1 MSTHEYNEPSIVIGT
16 AGHIDHGKS
25 TLVQAL
31 TGTDP
36 DRLVEEKRR
45 GITIELGFARLDLPG
60 GATVGIVDVPGHE
73 KFVRQMIAG
82 ATGID
87 AAILVVA
94 ADDGIMPQTRE
105 HLAVL
110 RLLSVPQIV
119 VALTKCD
126 MVDEEWVEFMSGEI
140 HAALA
145 CGPYAEAEI
154 IPVAAREGR
163 GLDELKAALANIVSK
178 QQHAHHEG
186 FLRMPIDRS
195 FTVKGAGTVVT
206 GSLWSGTVAP
216 GDTVRVLPS
225 GKKTRVRSVQIHGE
239 GVDAAFSGHRVAMNL
254 ADVSRDDVRPGDF
267 ITALDAPDASDRFDC
282 ELTYFDCENASSAL
296 ESGSTVRVAHGT
308 KEVFGRV
315 LFMDGHAKLKQNE
328 QATAQIRLDEPLC
341 VLRGDRFVIRAA
353 TPVRVIGGGR
363 VLAGHPRRRSILSE
377 SDKAVLSALACDDVA
392 AAAQAYIEE
401 PNAIRTVADIAG
413 ALDVSEAEAARIAKT
428 IVGKNIVAEG
438 SDADPLFATKQ
449 TLQRAASK
457 IASTLLK
464 FHATSPN
471 ELGMPKAA
479 LNHAALPSLNGTRFD
494 AALAVALEKG
504 DVVSMD
510 GVLSHATAG
519 AAAHA
524 RAQERADAAFA
535 LLEGTLTPPF
545 ADGVTSSLNCT
556 KSEAYAAL
564 GDLEEQ
570 GCAVK
575 IDRDLYYD
583 AAVFNKLV
591 EAVRAHIE
599 AKGPSLTT
607 DLKDAMGVSRKYAIP
622 VLEALDD
629 RGITKRDDDLRT
641 L

>member
-1 MSTHEYNEPSIVIGT
+1 MSAHEYNEPSIVIGT

-60 GATVGIVDVPGHE
+60 GASVGIVDVPGHE

-216 GDTVRVLPS
+216 GDTVRVLPG

-267 ITALDAPDASDRFDC
+267 ITALDAPNASARFDC

-428 IVGKNIVAEG
+428 IVGNNIVAAG
-438 SDADPLFATKQ
+438 SDADLLFATKQ

-570 GCAVK
+570 GRAVK

-591 EAVRAHIE
+591 ETVRAHIE
-599 AKGPSLTT
+599 AKGPSLATN
-607 DLKDAMGVSRKYAIP
+607 LKDAMGVSRKYAIP

-629 RGITKRDDDLRT
+629 RGITKRDGDLRT

>member
-60 GATVGIVDVPGHE
+60 GASVGIVDVPGHE

-126 MVDEEWVEFMSGEI
+126 MVDEEWIEFMNGEI

-145 CGPYAEAEI
+145 SGPYAEAEI

-239 GVDAAFSGHRVAMNL
+239 SVDAAFSGHRVAMNL
-254 ADVSRDDVRPGDF
+254 SDVSRDDVRPGDF

-296 ESGSTVRVAHGT
+296 ESGATVRVAHGT

-377 SDKAVLSALACDDVA
+377 SDKAVLSTLASDDVA

-401 PNAIRTVADIAG
+401 PDAIRTVADIAG
-413 ALDVSEAEAARIAKT
+413 ALDASEADAARIAKT
-428 IVGKNIVAEG
+428 VVGKNIVAAG
-438 SDADPLFATKQ
+438 TDADPLFATKQ

-504 DVVSMD
+504 DIVSMD

-524 RAQERADAAFA
+524 RAQERANAAFA
-535 LLEGTLTPPF
+535 LLEGSLTPPF
-545 ADGVTSSLNCT
+545 ADGVISALNCT

-570 GCAVK
+570 GRAVK

-583 AAVFNKLV
+583 AAVFDKLV

-599 AKGPSLTT
+599 SKGPSLAA

-629 RGITKRDDDLRT
+629 KGITKRDGDLRT

>member
-1 MSTHEYNEPSIVIGT
+1 M
-16 AGHIDHGKS
+16 
-25 TLVQAL
+25 
-31 TGTDP
+31 
-36 DRLVEEKRR
+36 
-45 GITIELGFARLDLPG
+45 
-60 GATVGIVDVPGHE
+60 
-73 KFVRQMIAG
+73 
-82 ATGID
+82 
-87 AAILVVA
+87 
-94 ADDGIMPQTRE
+94 
-105 HLAVL
+105 
-110 RLLSVPQIV
+110 
-119 VALTKCD
+119 
-126 MVDEEWVEFMSGEI
+126 
-140 HAALA
+140 
-145 CGPYAEAEI
+145 
-154 IPVAAREGR
+154 
-163 GLDELKAALANIVSK
+163 
-178 QQHAHHEG
+178 
-186 FLRMPIDRS
+186 
-195 FTVKGAGTVVT
+195 
-206 GSLWSGTVAP
+206 
-216 GDTVRVLPS
+216 
-225 GKKTRVRSVQIHGE
+225 
-239 GVDAAFSGHRVAMNL
+239 
-254 ADVSRDDVRPGDF
+254 
-267 ITALDAPDASDRFDC
+267 
-282 ELTYFDCENASSAL
+282 
-296 ESGSTVRVAHGT
+296 
-308 KEVFGRV
+308 
-315 LFMDGHAKLKQNE
+315 
-328 QATAQIRLDEPLC
+328 
-341 VLRGDRFVIRAA
+341 
-353 TPVRVIGGGR
+353 RVIGGGR

-377 SDKAVLSALACDDVA
+377 SDKAVLSFLACDDVTA
-392 AAAQAYIEE
+392 AAKAYIEE

-428 IVGKNIVAEG
+428 IVGKNIVAAR
-438 SDADPLFATKQ
+438 SDADLLFATKQ

-494 AALAVALEKG
+494 AVLAVALEKG

-545 ADGVTSSLNCT
+545 ADGVASSLNCT

-570 GCAVK
+570 GHAVK

-599 AKGPSLTT
+599 AKGPSLAT

-629 RGITKRDDDLRT
+629 RGITKRDGDLRT

>member
-1 MSTHEYNEPSIVIGT
+1 MSTHEYNKPSIVIGT

-36 DRLVEEKRR
+36 DRLAEEKRR

-60 GATVGIVDVPGHE
+60 GASVGIVDVPGHE

-126 MVDEEWVEFMSGEI
+126 MVDKEWVEFMSGEI

-206 GSLWSGTVAP
+206 GSLWSGTVAL

-225 GKKTRVRSVQIHGE
+225 GKKTRVRTVQIHGE

-267 ITALDAPDASDRFDC
+267 ITALDAPNASDRFDC

-392 AAAQAYIEE
+392 AAAQAYTDE

-428 IVGKNIVAEG
+428 IVGKNIVAAG
-438 SDADPLFATKQ
+438 SDADLLFATKQ

-524 RAQERADAAFA
+524 RAQERADVHSRFSKAR
-535 LLEGTLTPPF
+535 LRPPSPM
-545 ADGVTSSLNCT
+545 AWPRRSTARRAKPMPRSATSKN
-556 KSEAYAAL
+556 
-564 GDLEEQ
+564 
-570 GCAVK
+570 
-575 IDRDLYYD
+575 
-583 AAVFNKLV
+583 
-591 EAVRAHIE
+591 
-599 AKGPSLTT
+599 
-607 DLKDAMGVSRKYAIP
+607 
-622 VLEALDD
+622 
-629 RGITKRDDDLRT
+629 RGAP
-641 L
+641 

>member
-1 MSTHEYNEPSIVIGT
+1 MPHEYNEPSIVIGT

-60 GATVGIVDVPGHE
+60 GASVGIVDVPGHE

-94 ADDGIMPQTRE
+94 ADDGIMPRTRE

-178 QQHAHHEG
+178 QQYAHHEG

-254 ADVSRDDVRPGDF
+254 ADMSRDDVRPGDF
-267 ITALDAPDASDRFDC
+267 ITALDAPNASDRFDC

-377 SDKAVLSALACDDVA
+377 SDKAMLSALACDDVTA
-392 AAAQAYIEE
+392 AAKAYIEE

-428 IVGKNIVAEG
+428 IVGKNIVAAG
-438 SDADPLFATKQ
+438 SDADLLFATKQ

-524 RAQERADAAFA
+524 RAQERANAAFA
-535 LLEGTLTPPF
+535 LLEGTLTPP
-545 ADGVTSSLNCT
+545 LRRW
-556 KSEAYAAL
+556 
-564 GDLEEQ
+564 
-570 GCAVK
+570 
-575 IDRDLYYD
+575 RDLVAQLHEERSLCRARRPRRTGARRENRPRPLLRRRRIQQACRSRASPYRSEG
-583 AAVFNKLV
+583 ALAGHRF
-591 EAVRAHIE
+591 ERRHGRFAQVRH
-599 AKGPSLTT
+599 
-607 DLKDAMGVSRKYAIP
+607 SRA
-622 VLEALDD
+622 
-629 RGITKRDDDLRT
+629 RSSRR
-641 L
+641 